1 MRSSLYAICCLF
13 SMMNSAMKWFSTSTA
28 PLALAGI
35 LLITALVCGC
45 TDSGTGGDV
54 TPAAGPVETLTITGS
69 TTVLPLAQLT
79 AEAYMDAH
87 AYADIQV
94 SGGGSSVG
102 VKSVGVGTHDIGMAS
117 RGLKAEEAS
126 ASPGLVQHVVAKDGI
141 AIIVHRD
148 NPVTSLTLE
157 EVRAIYAGN
166 IRNWNEVG
174 GDDREIV
181 VIGRDSAS
189 GTREYFSEEV
199 MGGDDF
205 YPGQLEK
212 NSNGA
217 VAQTVRQTPSA
228 IGYVGLGYL
237 DETIGVVALGPDGAT
252 VEPSVANVLAG
263 TYPVARDLNMFTNGE
278 PEGLAANYLAF
289 VLSDEGQQI
298 AADEGFVPV
307 A

>member
-1 MRSSLYAICCLF
+1 
-13 SMMNSAMKWFSTSTA
+13 MKWFSTSNATI
-28 PLALAGI
+28 ALAGI

-45 TDSGTGGDV
+45 TDSGGDGNP
-54 TPAAGPVETLTITGS
+54 PAGSVETLAITGS

-79 AEAYMDAH
+79 ADAYMDTH
-87 AYADIQV
+87 LNADIQV

-102 VKSVGVGTHDIGMAS
+102 VKAVGEGTHDIGMAS
-117 RGLKAEEAS
+117 RGLKDAEVS
-126 ASPGLVQHVVAKDGI
+126 AYPGLVQHVVAKDGI
-141 AIIVHRD
+141 AIIVHKD
-148 NPVTSLTLE
+148 NPVETLTLE
-157 EVRAIYAGN
+157 EVKAIYLGD

-174 GDDREIV
+174 GDDMEIV

-189 GTREYFSEEV
+189 GTREYFYEEV
-199 MGGDDF
+199 MDKQDF
-205 YPGQLEK
+205 YAGQLEK

-217 VAQTVRQTPSA
+217 VKQTVQQTPGA

-237 DETIGVVALGPDGAT
+237 DETVGAVALGPDGAA

-278 PEGLAANYLAF
+278 PTGLAADYLAF
-289 VLSDEGQQI
+289 VMSDEGQQL

-307 A
+307 V

>member
-1 MRSSLYAICCLF
+1 
-13 SMMNSAMKWFSTSTA
+13 MKWFSQSTA
-28 PLALAGI
+28 VVALAGI
-35 LLITALVCGC
+35 LLITAMVCGC

-54 TPAAGPVETLTITGS
+54 IPATGTVETLTITGS

-87 AYADIQV
+87 ANADIQV

-102 VKSVGVGTHDIGMAS
+102 VKAVGVGTHDIGMAS
-117 RGLKAEEAS
+117 RDLKDTEETAY
-126 ASPGLVQHVVAKDGI
+126 PGLVQHVVAKDGI
-141 AIIVHRD
+141 AIIVYRD
-148 NPVTSLTLE
+148 NPVTTLSLD
-157 EVRAIYAGN
+157 EVKAIYAGE
-166 IRNWNEVG
+166 IRNWKDVG
-174 GDDREIV
+174 GDDMAIV

-199 MGGDDF
+199 MGGEDF
-205 YPGQLEK
+205 TAGQLEK

-217 VAQTVRQTPSA
+217 VKQTVQQTPGA

-237 DETIGVVALGPDGAT
+237 DETVGAVALDVGGVA

-278 PEGLAANYLAF
+278 PAGLAADYLAF
-289 VLSDEGQQI
+289 VMSYEGQQL
-298 AADEGFVPV
+298 AAGEGFVPV